1 MASESTER
9 VRVDG
14 KFFRAGDKKFSL
26 KGVTYGPFA
35 ANDEGEPFPSRE
47 RTRRDFQ
54 QLIGLG
60 ANVLRLY
67 YVPPQW
73 FLDLAAENGLRLFI
87 DIPWPRHL
95 CFLDSEALQQEA
107 CKTVREA
114 VASGKGHPAV
124 FAYSIVNEI
133 SAEIVRWS
141 GAHRVGRFIDE
152 LIDIAKAIDPECL
165 CTFASY
171 PPTEYLHS
179 RNADFVCFNVYLH
192 ERGSL
197 EVYLRRLQ
205 TLADS
210 KPLVLGELGMDSIRE
225 GEDRKSEFLQWQI
238 ETAFRAGLA
247 GTVIFSYTDDWF
259 RGGMQ
264 IQDWAFGLT
273 TRDREPKRS
282 FHVVRQQYQ
291 SAPYFKLANPPKVSV
306 VVATYNGARTL
317 ETCLKS
323 LARLNYPDYEVIVVD
338 DGSAD
343 ATADIARKFPE
354 VRYVHQENKG
364 LSAARNAGIAAA
376 AGHVVAFTD
385 DDCRP
390 DEDWLYYL
398 VGDLVR
404 SEFAGIGGH
413 NFLPPEDSYVAAAV
427 AASPGGPAHVM
438 LTDREAEHIPG
449 CNMAFY
455 KWVLNDVGGFDPVFR
470 KAGDDVDVCWR
481 IQNKNHK
488 IGFSAAGF
496 VWHYRRSTVR
506 AYLKQQAGYGEAE
519 ALLARKHPEYFNSF
533 GGGIWKGRIYAT
545 GRAGVI
551 LRPPVIYHGVFGSG
565 FFQRVYA
572 ANPVM
577 PLMLCT
583 SLLYHLFV
591 SLPLLLGTFY
601 FPSLWPLAAASLGV
615 SAGVCLLAAAQAEL
629 PKSKRRFWSRPLVA
643 VLFLL
648 QPIVRGWSRLKVRL
662 NLQVLPRGSPV
673 HFDHRADF
681 AVVGDTAVFWSR
693 GEVDRYQFLHHTLEK
708 MQSQPWPMRIDM
720 GWAAH
725 DLEVLASPWSRVRLT
740 TATEELDL
748 GRKSIRCRL
757 EGRWSVRA
765 WLIFGALLLVVVAA
779 IAMLSKPFPW
789 IWMVLT
795 ALPVLHWFLEE
806 ERQGVE
812 QATALLL
819 EQAAGEKGLV
829 KLDNR
834 NLTGRE

>member
-1 MASESTER
+1 VASKSTER

-14 KFFRAGDKKFSL
+14 KFFRAGDKKLFI
-26 KGVTYGPFA
+26 KGITYGPFA
-35 ANDEGEPFPSRE
+35 PNEELEPFPSRDQ
-47 RTRRDFQ
+47 TRRDFQ
-54 QLIGLG
+54 QLIDLG

-73 FLDLAAENGLRLFI
+73 FLDLASENGLRLFI

-107 CKTVREA
+107 CKIVREA

-141 GAHRVGRFIDE
+141 GARRIGRFIDE

-179 RNADFVCFNVYLH
+179 RNADFVCFNLYLH

-197 EVYLRRLQ
+197 EAYLRRLQ

-210 KPLVLGELGMDSIRE
+210 KPLVLGEFGMDSIRE
-225 GEDRKSEFLQWQI
+225 GEDRKSEFLEWQI

-273 TRDREPKRS
+273 TRHREPKRS
-282 FHVVRQQYQ
+282 FQAVRQQYRF
-291 SAPYFKLANPPKVSV
+291 APYFKLADPPKVSV

-323 LARLNYPDYEVIVVD
+323 LGQLNYPDYEVIVVD
-338 DGSAD
+338 DGSVD
-343 ATADIARKFPE
+343 ATADIARKFPG
-354 VRYVHQENKG
+354 VRYVHQENRG

-376 AGHVVAFTD
+376 TGQVVAFTD

-404 SEFAGIGGH
+404 SEFAGMGGH

-470 KAGDDVDVCWR
+470 KAGDDVDICWR
-481 IQNKNHK
+481 IQNRNHK

-545 GRAGVI
+545 GSAGVI
-551 LRPPVIYHGVFGSG
+551 LRRAVIYHGVFGSG
-565 FFQRVYA
+565 FFQRVYT
-572 ANPVM
+572 ANPAM

-583 SLLYHLFV
+583 SLLYHIFV

-601 FPSLWPLAAASLGV
+601 FPSLWPLAAASFGI
-615 SAGVCLLAAAQAEL
+615 SAGVCLVAAAQAGL
-629 PKSKRRFWSRPLVA
+629 PKNKRRFWSRPLVA
-643 VLFLL
+643 ILFFL
-648 QPIVRGWSRLKVRL
+648 QPVVRGWSRLKVRL
-662 NLQVLPRGSPV
+662 NLQLLPRSRPV
-673 HFDHRADF
+673 RLDERVDF
-681 AVVGDTAVFWSR
+681 AAAADTAVFWSR

-708 MQSQPWPMRIDM
+708 MQAQPWPMRIDM

-740 TATEELDL
+740 TTTEELDL

-757 EGRWSVRA
+757 ESRWSARA
-765 WLIFGALLLVVVAA
+765 WLVFGAVLLVIAPA
-779 IAMLSKPFPW
+779 IAMLSQPFPW

-795 ALPVLHWFLEE
+795 ALPLLNWFLEE
-806 ERQGVE
+806 EKQGVE

-819 EQAAGEKGLV
+819 EQAADDKGLV
-829 KLDNR
+829 KVDNK
-834 NLTGRE
+834 NFAGK